1 MTDTGSATRDAFS
14 SEFETLAGWSAAG
27 AALAGIAYAVAFVA
41 LANRYPV
48 ATGAALTLAPL
59 LATPPLLA
67 FYGRVRSVDAGVAL
81 LALVLGLGG
90 SLGAFLHGGFDL
102 ANALH
107 DPGPI
112 GNFPSYADPR
122 GQLTFGASGLA
133 LVFFAWLAGR
143 TPGLPGWVQPIGWV
157 LGVVLVVTWLGRLI
171 VLDATSPFVLGPALV
186 AGVLSPLFYL
196 GLSRWLLTGK
206 VPG

>member
-1 MTDTGSATRDAFS
+1 MTDTGSTRDSFS
-14 SEFETLAGWSAAG
+14 PEFETLAGWSAAG
-27 AALAGIAYAVAFVA
+27 AALAGIAYAVAFVVIKTNDVLTGGA
-41 LANRYPV
+41 LM
-48 ATGAALTLAPL
+48 LAPL

-67 FYGRVRSVDAGVAL
+67 FYGRVRAVDGGFAL

-112 GNFPSYADPR
+112 GAFPSYADPR

-143 TPGLPGWVQPIGWV
+143 TPGLPSWVQPVGWV
-157 LGVVLVVTWLGRLI
+157 LGVVLVATWLGRLI

-206 VPG
+206 VTG